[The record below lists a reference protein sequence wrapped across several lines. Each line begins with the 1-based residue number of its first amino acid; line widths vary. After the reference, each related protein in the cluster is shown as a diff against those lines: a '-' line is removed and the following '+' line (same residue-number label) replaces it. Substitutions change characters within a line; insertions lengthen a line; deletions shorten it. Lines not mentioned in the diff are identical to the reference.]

1 MLDSLRI
8 TYEKQVASIQAL
20 RFVIRSNQFYSL
32 TALDTR
38 QKLMTYELYP
48 HPDSWAVV
56 RNHP

>member
-38 QKLMTYELYP
+38 QKLITYELYP
-48 HPDSWAVV
+48 HPDSWVV
-56 RNHP
+56 V